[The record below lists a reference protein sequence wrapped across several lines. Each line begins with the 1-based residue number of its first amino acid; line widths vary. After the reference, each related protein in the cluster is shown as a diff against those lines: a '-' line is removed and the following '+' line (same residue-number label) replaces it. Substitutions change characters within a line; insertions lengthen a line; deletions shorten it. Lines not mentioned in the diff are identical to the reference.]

1 MPQTR
6 RASRRKS
13 AVAAAAAA
21 APPPPAATAAVD
33 QSAPTADDSSPPAI
47 ANGSVRAKMR
57 AHALRHGRSRSLTRE
72 AHSASPPLISSRQ
85 QSQDD
90 EDDDPARAAWGL
102 GGRNRAISNVDDA
115 PVGVLSRTLCCAG
128 GRGSLSW
135 LGLAIVT
142 SALAL
147 LSLAIHLLLDLLGEQ
162 LEVWS
167 SVLAEA
173 GEGISVVR
181 FLAGVAT
188 LLVLVAVPITHGV
201 VGVRRHGY
209 LSYTF
214 WQPFVG
220 GLRFVLLQVLAW
232 TIWTIT
238 VLAGAYAA
246 WVGTKKV
253 RLSPH
258 ACRVASTHS
267 TAFVSR
273 CAVAMVV
280 MCSYALSYFALL
292 VCCFVWSC
300 S

>member
-1 MPQTR
+1 MTHTR

-13 AVAAAAAA
+13 AAAAADAPAAAAATED
-21 APPPPAATAAVD
+21 PAATAAAD
-33 QSAPTADDSSPPAI
+33 HSALTSDSSSPPAI
-47 ANGSVRAKMR
+47 VDGSTRAKVR
-57 AHALRHGRSRSLTRE
+57 SHATALRHGRSRSLTRE
-72 AHSASPPLISSRQ
+72 AHSASPPLT
-85 QSQDD
+85 SQRHHHNDD
-90 EDDDPARAAWGL
+90 DDDDPARAAWGL

-173 GEGISVVR
+173 GEGVSVVR
-181 FLAGVAT
+181 SLAALAT
-188 LLVLVAVPITHGV
+188 LLVLVAVPVTHGV

-253 RLSPH
+253 R
-258 ACRVASTHS
+258 
-267 TAFVSR
+267 R
-273 CAVAMVV
+273 CACLSLACA
-280 MCSYALSYFALL
+280 CSYDDKAWSYYDYS
-292 VCCFVWSC
+292 W
-300 S
+300 